1 VVVLVNS
8 AADRVTAGG
17 VALTGLCVRRG
28 DVEAVR
34 DVTGVFATGSLTAV
48 IGPNGAGK
56 SSLLE
61 AIAGR
66 LSPSGGTLECTV
78 PASDIAYLAQVSH
91 LDLRVPVT
99 VFDFV
104 AAGAWRRT
112 GIFAGVDARLARQT
126 HAALRA
132 TDLLDCAGR
141 LLAQLSSGQ
150 LQRARF
156 AQLLVHDPQL
166 ILLDEPFTSMD
177 EATTSHLVALVAAW
191 HREQRTIIVVLHD
204 RDLARELCPTTLV
217 LDRKLIA
224 WGPTEQALAA
234 HRWRHVA

>member
-1 VVVLVNS
+1 
-8 AADRVTAGG
+8 
-17 VALTGLCVRRG
+17 
-28 DVEAVR
+28 
-34 DVTGVFATGSLTAV
+34 
-48 IGPNGAGK
+48 
-56 SSLLE
+56 
-61 AIAGR
+61 
-66 LSPSGGTLECTV
+66 
-78 PASDIAYLAQVSH
+78 
-91 LDLRVPVT
+91 
-99 VFDFV
+99 
-104 AAGAWRRT
+104 
-112 GIFAGVDARLARQT
+112 
-126 HAALRA
+126 
-132 TDLLDCAGR
+132 

-177 EATTSHLVALVAAW
+177 EGTTSHLVALVAAW